1 MALTSTN
8 ERPRLRLKTFFN
20 VILSRRHVCPWWL
33 CFTFDNVFRKAFQ
46 DPHKILKGLIRA
58 GDTVLDIGAGMGY
71 FTIPM
76 AKLAGPTG
84 RVIAVDIQEHMLAGV
99 RKRSEKAGLQERIAL
114 HLASADSLDLR
125 TPADFILTFWMLHEV
140 PDRARFLDELSAL
153 LKEKGSWLLAE
164 PRMHVSMRVF
174 EEIEAAAVKAGFS
187 IARRPEVPMSRA
199 ALFVK
204 AQKPGI

>member
-1 MALTSTN
+1 MQ
-8 ERPRLRLKTFFN
+8 LKTFFD

-46 DPHKILKGLIRA
+46 DPYKILKGLIRE

-99 RKRSEKAGLQERIAL
+99 RKRAEKSGLRDRIVL
-114 HLASADSLDLR
+114 HLASAGSLDLR
-125 TPADFILTFWMLHEV
+125 TPTDFILTFWMLHEV
-140 PDRARFLDELSAL
+140 PERARFLDELSAL

-164 PRMHVSMRVF
+164 PRMHVSQNKFDV
-174 EEIEAAAVKAGFS
+174 ITADALKAGFS

-204 AQKPGI
+204 ARKPGI